1 MNILLDSYALLWWLD
16 DDKRLSKRARSVI
29 ANADNTVFVSAAS
42 VWEIAIKTAL
52 GKLADPD
59 GAVPRLPA
67 ILMERGMIALP
78 ISPTHAIEA
87 ASLPPIH
94 RDPFDRML
102 VAQSKLESLALVTND
117 PIIKRYGVKTVW

>member
-1 MNILLDSYALLWWLD
+1 MNILLDSHALLWWLD
-16 DDKRLSKRARSVI
+16 DDKRLSRRARSAI

-67 ILMERGMIALP
+67 ILLERGMMALP
-78 ISPTHAIEA
+78 ISPTHAVEA
-87 ASLPPIH
+87 ARLPPIH

-102 VAQSKLESLALVTND
+102 VAQSQLDGLAIVTND
-117 PIIKRYGVKTVW
+117 PLIKRYAVKTVW

>member
-1 MNILLDSYALLWWLD
+1 MNILLDSHALLWWLD
-16 DDKRLSKRARSVI
+16 DDKRLSRRARSVI
-29 ANADNTVFVSAAS
+29 ANADNTVCVSAAS
-42 VWEIAIKTAL
+42 VWEIAIKTTL

-117 PIIKRYGVKTVW
+117 PVIKRYGVKTVW